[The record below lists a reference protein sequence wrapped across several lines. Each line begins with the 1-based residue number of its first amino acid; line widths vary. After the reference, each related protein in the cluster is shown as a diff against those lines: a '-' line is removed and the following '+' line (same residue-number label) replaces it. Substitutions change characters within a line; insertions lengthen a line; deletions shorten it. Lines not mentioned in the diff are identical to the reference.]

1 MDDEYTIKKDW
12 YRIYQ
17 QHMIDTGLWDNQ
29 KGKDFMYNKCFS
41 NLLKKELLPNLI
53 SEVQKAE
60 ARGDSSHEFQHFID
74 AKDMRNYSGD
84 YLDIIYILVNCGY
97 KVELN
102 QTIKDKLYCLTI
114 KW

>member
-1 MDDEYTIKKDW
+1 M
-12 YRIYQ
+12 
-17 QHMIDTGLWDNQ
+17 N
-29 KGKDFMYNKCFS
+29 NKCFS

-53 SEVQKAE
+53 SEAQKAE
-60 ARGDSSHEFQHFID
+60 VRGDSNHELQHFID

-84 YLDIIYILVNCGY
+84 YLDIVYVLVNCGY
-97 KVELN
+97 KVELA